1 MPMKKRF
8 IKRIKFS
15 VDDETLKMI
24 EETANRLSMSRSST
38 IRLLIK
44 QGYWRLV
51 ARNFKISIDRLE
63 DEI

>member
-8 IKRIKFS
+8 IKRVKFS

-24 EETANRLSMSRSST
+24 EETARKLSMSRSSA

-44 QGYWRLV
+44 QGYWKLV
-51 ARNFKISIDRLE
+51 ARDFKLTIDKLE